1 MYKRRIGLI
10 MAVILILSVFTACGS
25 SNKTAAV
32 AQDAK
37 SSVSYSVKAEDDVSV
52 TGYHGAAEEPKSAE
66 EAEMA
71 DSIAG
76 NGSAA
81 ATSNVTNAILDERK
95 IIRSANLAINV
106 DNFDDA
112 YNNIN
117 SIILGIGFIQE
128 SNINSD
134 RYYDDESQS
143 YKTVKNGTVVLRVS
157 KDKFDSVINSL
168 KGIGEVYNES
178 INGQDV
184 TDQYV
189 DTESRIRLLKLE
201 QSKLEAYL
209 SKIDELDE
217 IFKIESRL
225 TEIRQDIERL
235 TGNLNKLSS
244 LVELST
250 ITLTINEKY
259 PGYEI
264 KPKNITYGQRLL
276 NHLKSSLEDVVIFL
290 GDLLV
295 FIVGAIPVLIVLGL
309 FVLLFIYIYR
319 KIPKRQRSKYDKGTA
334 VKNDSRD
341 NSEQDK

>member
-1 MYKRRIGLI
+1 MFKRSVGLI
-10 MAVILILSVFTACGS
+10 LAVLLMLSVFAGCGNS
-25 SNKTAAV
+25 SKSATPR
-32 AQDAK
+32 DTK
-37 SSVSYSVKAEDDVSV
+37 SSISVASKADEAIGPIEYNGAVEEPQ
-52 TGYHGAAEEPKSAE
+52 AAEESE
-66 EAEMA
+66 NA
-71 DSIAG
+71 DSFAG
-76 NGSAA
+76 NGRAG
-81 ATSNVTNAILDERK
+81 ATASVTNAILDERK

-106 DNFDDA
+106 DDFDNA
-112 YNNIN
+112 YNNIS

-134 RYYDDESQS
+134 RYYDNDSES
-143 YKTVKNGTVVLRVS
+143 YKIVKNGMIVIRVS
-157 KDKFDSVINSL
+157 KDKFDSVMNSL
-168 KGIGEVYNES
+168 KGIGEVYNEA

-209 SKIDELDE
+209 SKIDDLDE

-259 PGYEI
+259 PGSEI
-264 KPKNITYGQRLL
+264 KPKTATYGERLL
-276 NHLKSSLEDVVIFL
+276 NHLKSSLENVVIFL
-290 GDLLV
+290 GDLLI
-295 FIVGAIPVLIVLGL
+295 FIVGAIPVLIILGL
-309 FVLLFIYIYR
+309 FVLLFIFIYR
-319 KIPKRQRSKYDKGTA
+319 KIPKRQRSKYDKVTINN
-334 VKNDSRD
+334 NDNQGDAR
-341 NSEQDK
+341 QDK

>member
-10 MAVILILSVFTACGS
+10 LAVILILSVFTGCGS
-25 SNKTAAV
+25 SNKTAAS
-32 AQDAK
+32 QEMK
-37 SSVSYSVKAEDDVSV
+37 SSVSYPVKVDEDVSV
-52 TGYHGAAEEPKSAE
+52 TEYNGAAEEPKASE
-66 EAEMA
+66 ESQMV

-76 NGSAA
+76 NGSTAA
-81 ATSNVTNAILDERK
+81 ANNVTNAILDERK

-106 DNFDDA
+106 DDFDEA

-134 RYYDDESQS
+134 RYYDNDSQS
-143 YKTVKNGTVVLRVS
+143 YKTVKNGTIVLRVS
-157 KDKFDSVINSL
+157 KDKFDSVLNSL

-209 SKIDELDE
+209 NKIDDLDE

-259 PGYEI
+259 PGSEVR
-264 KPKNITYGQRLL
+264 PKNVTYGQRLL
-276 NHLKSSLEDVVIFL
+276 NHLKSSLEGVVIFL

-319 KIPKRQRSKYDKGTA
+319 KIPKRERSRYNRVTA
-334 VKNDSRD
+334 AKND
-341 NSEQDK
+341 NQENAE